1 MNFVIGESDTSR
13 DWNYCQCPRADRPEG
28 TTWSV
33 IFDLPAAQSGQ
44 ATLCLA
50 LAATSARSIKLTVNN
65 QPAGTTG
72 PLTDTATIR
81 RDGIRGYWTE
91 RDLTFDAALLKA
103 GKNILQL
110 TIPPGGPMSGVEYD
124 YLRLELAPAAAQ
136 EPAK

>member
-1 MNFVIGESDTSR
+1 MPFLE
-13 DWNYCQCPRADRPEG
+13 CPKQLAIHSGR
-28 TTWSV
+28 
-33 IFDLPAAQSGQ
+33 FDISTPMRLCLPAPQ
-44 ATLCLA
+44 
-50 LAATSARSIKLTVNN
+50 ATSARSIKLTVNN